1 MTLYKISIERPVLAT
16 VMSIIIVIF
25 GIVSY
30 QRLGVR
36 EYPAVDPPII
46 SVSTTYTGAPPEVIE
61 SQITE
66 PLEENLNAV
75 AGIRTLTSTSREG
88 RSTIT
93 LEFELGFDL
102 EAAANDVR
110 DKVSGSQRDLPP
122 DADPPTV
129 SKADADSSPVC
140 FISVYSPQRD
150 LLELSEIAD
159 RRFKPILQTIPG
171 VAEVG
176 IWGEKRYAMRI
187 WLDRNK
193 LAAYGL
199 TPADVSNALDRE
211 NVELPSGRVE
221 GAQVELSVRAVS
233 RFSKPEEFNKM
244 VVRESGGRIVRLQDV
259 GYATIG
265 PENQRNLMKR
275 NGVPA
280 VGLVLRPQPGSN
292 QINIA
297 DEMYRR
303 LELIRKDL
311 PPDIEASVGFDITQ
325 YVRASIREV
334 GETILVALGLVVL
347 IIFFFLRSWRS
358 TLIPAVVI
366 PISLIGGFFIMDF
379 AGFSVNVLT
388 LLAMV
393 LAIGLVVDDA
403 IIVLENIYAKMEAGL
418 PVKEAGVQGTKEI
431 FFAVIA
437 TTAAL
442 VAVFAPILFLGG
454 LLGQLFKEF
463 AVVLAG
469 TVIISCFVALTL
481 TPMLCTKLLRGG
493 HSRFYYW
500 TEPFFRVL
508 TDGYRTI
515 LNGFLRIRW
524 IAFPVLAAT
533 GLAAWLSFG
542 HLENELAPLED
553 RARLRIS
560 ATAPE
565 GASYDYMLAYMD
577 QLAERVSEEIPEA
590 TTVISQTAPG
600 FGGSGGANT
609 GFVRVFM
616 VDRHERERSQS
627 EIAQKLTQ
635 ASRELAGSRVSVVEE
650 STISLG
656 VGAGSRLPLQF
667 VIQAQDFAKLQTVLP
682 KFMERAS
689 QSDLFQRVDVD
700 LKFNKPEL
708 RVNIDRERAQSLGVS
723 ARDIGQ
729 TLNLALAEQRF
740 GYFLRDGKQYFVVG
754 ALVREH
760 RDESLDLRN
769 ITVPSTH
776 AGPVRLDNVVQLKE
790 QISPPQLY
798 RFSRYSAATVSASM
812 NPGYTL
818 GQGVEEMQ
826 RIAKDLLDETFNTD
840 LAGEARDLRDTS
852 SGTVF
857 AFIFALVLIYFVLAA
872 QFESFRDPFAILLT
886 VPLALVGAFGSLL
899 LFAQTLNIFSQIG
912 IIMLIGL
919 VTKNGILI
927 VEFANQK
934 RAEGLNP
941 LEAVREAAVA
951 RFRPVLMTAL
961 STILGILPIAL
972 AVGAGAESRRSMGI
986 AVVGG
991 MLIGTALT
999 LLVIPAIYT
1008 FITSK
1013 HHVRSTLDEAED
1025 APADSPAERLPVG
1038 AGH

>member
-1 MTLYKISIERPVLAT
+1 MTLYKLSIERPVLAT

-75 AGIRTLTSTSREG
+75 AGIRTLTSISREG

-110 DKVSGSQRDLPP
+110 DKVSGAQRDLPP

-129 SKADADSSPVC
+129 SKADADSQPVC
-140 FISVYSPQRD
+140 FISVYSPQRE
-150 LLELSEIAD
+150 LLELSDIAD

-171 VAEVG
+171 VAEVS

-199 TPADVSNALDRE
+199 TPADISAALDRE

-233 RFSKPEEFNKM
+233 RFSKPEEFNDM
-244 VVRESGGRIVRLQDV
+244 VVRESGGRIVRLKDV
-259 GYATIG
+259 GYATVG

-292 QINIA
+292 QIEIA

-334 GETILVALGLVVL
+334 GETILLALGLVVL
-347 IIFFFLRSWRS
+347 IIFSFLRSWRS
-358 TLIPAVVI
+358 TIIPAVVI

-403 IIVLENIYAKMEAGL
+403 IIVLENIYSKMEGGL

-431 FFAVIA
+431 FVAVIA

-454 LLGQLFKEF
+454 LIGQLFKEF

-469 TVIISCFVALTL
+469 TVIISSFVALTL
-481 TPMLCTKLLRGG
+481 TPMLCTKLLKSG
-493 HSRFYYW
+493 HSRFYHW
-500 TEPFFRVL
+500 TEPFFRLLTSAYRAVL
-508 TDGYRTI
+508 S
-515 LNGFLRIRW
+515 GFLRVRW
-524 IAFPVLAAT
+524 LALPLLIAT
-533 GLAAWLSFG
+533 GFAAWFLFG
-542 HLENELAPLED
+542 QLETELAPLED
-553 RARLRIS
+553 RSRLRIS

-577 QLAERVSEEIPEA
+577 SLSERVSEEVPEA
-590 TTVISQTAPG
+590 VTVISQTAPG
-600 FGGSGGANT
+600 FGGSGGTNT

-616 VDRHERERSQS
+616 VDRHERDRSQTQ
-627 EIAQKLTQ
+627 IAQRLSQ
-635 ASRELAGSRVSVVEE
+635 VSRELAGSRVNVVEE

-667 VIQAQDFAKLQTVLP
+667 VIQAQDFAKLEKVLP
-682 KFMERAS
+682 QFMERAS
-689 QSDLFQRVDVD
+689 QSDIFQRVDVD

-740 GYFLRDGKQYFVVG
+740 GYFLREGKQYFVVG

-760 RDESLDLRN
+760 RDEAVDLRN
-769 ITVPSTH
+769 ITVPSTN
-776 AGPVRLDNVVQLKE
+776 AGPIRLDNVVQLKE

-818 GQGVEEMQ
+818 GQGIEEME
-826 RIAKDLLDETFNTD
+826 RIAKELLDETFNTD

-857 AFIFALVLIYFVLAA
+857 AFVFALVLIYFVLAA
-872 QFESFRDPFAILLT
+872 QFESFRDPLAILLT

-899 LFAQTLNIFSQIG
+899 FFAQTLNIFSQIG

-934 RAEGLNP
+934 REEGLNP
-941 LEAVREAAVA
+941 MDAAREAAVA

-991 MLIGTALT
+991 MMIGTALT
-999 LLVIPAIYT
+999 LLIIPAIYT

-1013 HHVRSTLDEAED
+1013 SHVRSSLDEPDTTAEEEREE
-1025 APADSPAERLPVG
+1025 PQPVIAER
-1038 AGH
+1038 